1 MSENAA
7 TKNAPV
13 KRSQLTETHTLAVMV
28 ENKAGV
34 LARVAG
40 LFARRGFNIE
50 SLAVAPT
57 DDRFSRIT
65 IVVDAVSAPID
76 QIKKQL
82 DKLID
87 VVDIVELSIEDSA
100 LREMVLV
107 RLELSDEAMVS
118 VVEALVDGFSGSVLR
133 VRGPHMMLSLSSRPD
148 DLDAFLEKLQPF
160 GIAELQRTGAIAIP
174 GI

>member
-1 MSENAA
+1 M
-7 TKNAPV
+7 
-13 KRSQLTETHTLAVMV
+13 KRTQLTRTHTLAVFV
-28 ENKAGV
+28 ENKSGV

-65 IVVDAVSAPID
+65 IVIDAESAPLD

-87 VVDIVELSIEDSA
+87 VIDIVELSPEDSA

-107 RLELSDEAMVS
+107 RLELDDESKVAD
-118 VVEALVDGFSGSVLR
+118 VEALVAGFSGSVLR
-133 VRGPHMMLSLSSRPD
+133 VRDVQMMLSLSSRPE
-148 DLDAFLEKLQPF
+148 DLDAFLAKLEPY
-160 GIAELQRTGAIAIP
+160 GVAELQRTGAIAIP

>member
-1 MSENAA
+1 MTN
-7 TKNAPV
+7 
-13 KRSQLTETHTLAVMV
+13 THTLAVLV

-65 IVVDAVSAPID
+65 IVADAESAPLD
-76 QIKKQL
+76 QIMKQL

-87 VVDIVELSIEDSA
+87 VVDITELSTESSA

-107 RLELSDEAMVS
+107 RLKLDDESKVDE
-118 VVEALVDGFSGSVLR
+118 VRALVGGFSGSVLN
-133 VRGPHMMLSLSSRPD
+133 VHGTQMMISLSSRPTDLD
-148 DLDAFLEKLQPF
+148 DLISQLRPF
-160 GIAELQRTGAIAIP
+160 GIEELQRTGAIAIP
-174 GI
+174 GIE

>member
-1 MSENAA
+1 M
-7 TKNAPV
+7 
-13 KRSQLTETHTLAVMV
+13 KRSQMNDVHTLAVLV

-57 DDRFSRIT
+57 ADRFSRIT
-65 IVVDAVSAPID
+65 IVVDADSAPLD
-76 QIKKQL
+76 QIMKQL

-87 VVDIVELSIEDSA
+87 VVDITELDTESSA

-107 RLELSDEAMVS
+107 RLDVEDETKVRE
-118 VVEALVDGFSGSVLR
+118 VHQLVEGFSGSVIR
-133 VRGPHMMLSLSSRPD
+133 VGGTRMMISLSSRPRE
-148 DLDAFLEKLQPF
+148 LDEFISQLRPF
-160 GIAELQRTGAIAIP
+160 GIEELQRTGAIAIP
-174 GI
+174 GID